1 MSSNSEC
8 RSEQTPLRL
17 GVIGLGRGF
26 MLTLPSLLAD
36 ERVKLI
42 AACAPRASSR
52 AAFEKEFGGRTY
64 DRAEDICADPDV
76 EAVYIA
82 TPHQMHVDHV
92 SIAARAGKHVL
103 VEKPLAI
110 SLEDGIKMV
119 EACEQAGVQL
129 IVGPSHSF
137 DGAVSLAHDIIQ
149 SGKVGRVRMIQALNY
164 TDFLYRPRRPEEL
177 VTAEGGGVIFSQAV
191 HQLDIVRL
199 LGGGMVKTI
208 TAATGNWDP
217 ERSTEGAYSA
227 LVCFEGG
234 AFASLTYSGYA
245 HFDSDVWQD
254 WVGELGYPK
263 DPANY
268 GQARIAL
275 SKVSSPQEEVAL
287 KSGRTYGETPV
298 RPPAPHHEHFGPIV
312 VSCEGGDLRITADG
326 VWLHGD
332 FEQKFIPAPMHA
344 GPRSEV
350 VSALISAVHLNA
362 PPSQTGRWG
371 LATLEACHAILQSA
385 ETAGTVKL
393 VHQIPSKE
401 TNTGGN
407 S

>member
-1 MSSNSEC
+1 LSSNSEL
-8 RSEQTPLRL
+8 RTEQVPLRL

-26 MLTLPSLLAD
+26 MLTLPSLIAD
-36 ERVKLI
+36 PRVHLV
-42 AACAPRASSR
+42 AACAPRESSR
-52 AAFEKEFGGRTY
+52 QAFKKEFGSPTY
-64 DRAEDICADPDV
+64 ERVEDICADPNV
-76 EAVYIA
+76 EAVYVA

-92 SIAARAGKHVL
+92 AIAARAGKHVL

-110 SLEDGIKMV
+110 SLEDGIRMV
-119 EACEQAGVQL
+119 EICEEAGVQL

-137 DGAVSLAHDIIQ
+137 DGAVNLAHDIIQ
-149 SGKVGRVRMIQALNY
+149 SGEVGKVRMMHALNY

-199 LGGGMVKTI
+199 LGGGMIKTI

-217 ERSTEGAYSA
+217 DRRTEGAYSA

-268 GQARIAL
+268 GQARKAL
-275 SKVSSPQEEVAL
+275 AKVSSPQEEAAL
-287 KSGRTYGETPV
+287 KSGRTFGETPV
-298 RPPAPHHEHFGPIV
+298 RPAAPHHEHFGPIV
-312 VSCEGGDLRITADG
+312 VSCDDADLRITADG
-326 VWLHGD
+326 VWLHGH
-332 FEQKFIPAPMHA
+332 FEQKFIPAPMNA
-344 GPRSEV
+344 GPRAEV
-350 VSALISAVHLNA
+350 TTALIKAVRFNA

-371 LATLEACHAILQSA
+371 LATLEACHAILKSA
-385 ETAGTVKL
+385 ETSSPITLA
-393 VHQIPSKE
+393 HQIQSK
-401 TNTGGN
+401 
-407 S
+407 

>member
-1 MSSNSEC
+1 M
-8 RSEQTPLRL
+8 RL

-26 MLTLPSLLAD
+26 MLTLPSINAD
-36 ERVKLI
+36 DRVQLV
-42 AACAPRASSR
+42 AACAPRESSR
-52 AAFEKEFGGRTY
+52 AAFEQEFGGRTY
-64 DRAEDICADPDV
+64 QNVEDICADPDV

-92 SIAARAGKHVL
+92 EIAAKAGKHVL

-110 SLEDGIKMV
+110 HLEDGIKMV
-119 EACEQAGVQL
+119 EACEKSGVQL

-137 DGAVSLAHDIIQ
+137 DGAVMLAHKIIQ
-149 SGKVGRVRMIQALNY
+149 SGDVGNVRMIHAMNY

-177 VTAEGGGVIFSQAV
+177 VTEEGGGVIFSQAV

-199 LGGGMVKTI
+199 LGGGMMKTI
-208 TAATGNWDP
+208 TATTGNWDP
-217 ERSTEGAYSA
+217 ARPTEGAYSA
-227 LVCFEGG
+227 LATFEGG

-263 DPANY
+263 DPESY
-268 GQARIAL
+268 GQARKAL
-275 SKVSSPQEEVAL
+275 TKVSSPEEEAAL
-287 KSGRTYGETPV
+287 KSGRTYGETPA
-298 RPPAPHHEHFGPIV
+298 RPPAPNHEHFGPII
-312 VSCEGGDLRITADG
+312 VSCDGGDLRITPNG
-326 VWLHGD
+326 VWLHGH
-332 FEQKFIPAPMHA
+332 FEQKYIPAPLEI
-344 GPRSEV
+344 GPRAGV
-350 VSALISAVHLNA
+350 NSALIKAVRFNA

-385 ETAGTVKL
+385 EAAAPVTL
-393 VHQIPSKE
+393 LHQIQTQK
-401 TNTGGN
+401 TNIGGN